1 MSLNYDQFLT
11 LNENNY
17 DACFF
22 HPEAQRPKALAVMKG
37 GGGGQP
43 TVDKCYVGAE
53 KNIFY
58 RDFSEIIG
66 KQPIIRSQVE
76 ERPVRPLARKANYLD
91 KQFDCIQPFWGEK
104 CM

>member
-1 MSLNYDQFLT
+1 MSLNYDRFLT
-11 LNENNY
+11 LNESNY

-22 HPEAQRPKALAVMKG
+22 RPEGKDQPKTMKG
-37 GGGGQP
+37 GAAPAG
-43 TVDKCYVGAE
+43 DKCYTGAE

-58 RDFSEIIG
+58 RDFTEIIG
-66 KQPIIRSQVE
+66 KQPVVRSQIE
-76 ERPVRPLARKANYLD
+76 EQPVRPLIKRANFLD

>member
-22 HPEAQRPKALAVMKG
+22 HPEDQQRRPKAVKKMTG
-37 GGGGQP
+37 GGA
-43 TVDKCYVGAE
+43 VDKCYVGAE

-76 ERPVRPLARKANYLD
+76 ERPVRPLAKKANYLD
-91 KQFDCIQPFWGEK
+91 KQFDCIQPFWSPK